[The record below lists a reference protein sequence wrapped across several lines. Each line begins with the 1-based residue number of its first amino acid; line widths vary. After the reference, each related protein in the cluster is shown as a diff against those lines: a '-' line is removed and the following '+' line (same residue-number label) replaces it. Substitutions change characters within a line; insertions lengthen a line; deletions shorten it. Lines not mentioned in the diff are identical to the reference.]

1 MVILR
6 KKVQKKVI
14 KRYLPYLKQY
24 RVSCILG
31 ALSKWFEAFLELLV
45 PLVMANI
52 IDEGVARGDIS
63 YVLWGGAVMLAM
75 GAVGF
80 GCAVFCQRSASIAS
94 QGFGTN
100 VRNAL
105 FRHIDTLSYREIDK
119 IGPASLVTRV
129 ANDVTQM
136 QSAVAMTIRLVVRSP
151 FIAAGSVI
159 LCLILDW
166 QIGLIVTAVSFLVA
180 LVLWFIMKK
189 SVPYYT
195 KNQKKLDRLTQITNE
210 NLEGARVVRAF
221 SNREKERARFGEAAE
236 DMLQNSIVIGKISA
250 WLNPLTYAIVNF
262 GVAVILLLSGFKV
275 HGGALSSGDIIAVIN
290 YMTQIL
296 NAMIVISNLVSLFTK
311 ANASMHRVSE
321 VFDMCP
327 SVEDGAGCTP
337 DFSAPAVEMK
347 GVSFSYAG
355 TDKYSLRDV
364 TLSVERGETVG
375 IIGGTGSGKSTLVN
389 LLPRLYDASCGE
401 VKIFGRDVREY
412 SLRQLR
418 FLFGV
423 VPQNASLFSGS
434 VRSNL
439 FWGNDKADDV
449 QFDEALKS
457 ACAYDFVYEG
467 GGLDR
472 KVTEGGKNFSGGQRQ
487 RLTIARALVA
497 KPEILI
503 LDDSC
508 SALDFAT
515 DAKVRAN
522 IAALKD
528 TTTIIISQRAF
539 SLMNADKIFV
549 MEDGRIVGAGKH
561 DQLYENC
568 PLYREICDS
577 QTRAEA

>member
-1 MVILR
+1 M
-6 KKVQKKVI
+6 I
-14 KRYLPYLKQY
+14 KRYLPYLKKY

-45 PLVMANI
+45 PLVMANV
-52 IDEGVARGDIS
+52 IDVGVARGDIG
-63 YVLWGGAVMLAM
+63 YVLWGGALMLAM

-80 GCAVFCQRSASIAS
+80 GCALFCQRSASIAS

-119 IGPASLVTRV
+119 VGAASLVTRV
-129 ANDVTQM
+129 TNDVTQM

-151 FIAAGSVI
+151 FIAIGSVI

-166 QIGLIVTAVSFLVA
+166 KIGLIVTAASVLVA
-180 LVLWFIMKK
+180 LVLWIIMKK
-189 SVPYYT
+189 SVPFYS
-195 KNQKKLDRLTQITNE
+195 KNQQKLDRLTQITNE

-221 SNREKERARFGEAAE
+221 SNREKERARFGKAAD
-236 DMLQNSIVIGKISA
+236 DMLENSIVIGKISA
-250 WLNPLTYAIVNF
+250 WLNPLTYAVINF
-262 GVAVILLLSGFKV
+262 GVAVILLLSGFQV
-275 HGGALSSGDIIAVIN
+275 HAGRLSSGDIIAVIN

-321 VFDMCP
+321 VFDMQSCLA
-327 SVEDGAGCTP
+327 DGAGCAP

-355 TDKYSLRDV
+355 TDKYSLRGVD
-364 TLSVERGETVG
+364 LSIERGQTVG

-389 LLPRLYDASCGE
+389 LLPRLYDATVGE
-401 VKIFGRDVREY
+401 VKVFGRDVREY
-412 SLRQLR
+412 SLKELR

-423 VPQNASLFSGS
+423 VPQNAALFSGT

-439 FWGNDKADDV
+439 FWGNDKATDEE
-449 QFDEALKS
+449 FDEALKA
-457 ACAYDFVYEG
+457 ACAYDFVYEK
-467 GGLDR
+467 GGLDE
-472 KVTEGGKNFSGGQRQ
+472 KVAEGGRNFSGGQRQ
-487 RLTIARALVA
+487 RLTIARAVAA

-515 DAKVRAN
+515 DARVRAN
-522 IAALKD
+522 IAALEN
-528 TTTIIISQRAF
+528 TTTILISQRA
-539 SLMNADKIFV
+539 SSIMNADKIFV
-549 MEDGRIVGAGKH
+549 LEDGKIAGTGRH
-561 DQLYENC
+561 DELYESC

>member
-1 MVILR
+1 M
-6 KKVQKKVI
+6 I
-14 KRYLPYLKQY
+14 KRYLPYLRQY
-24 RVSCILG
+24 RASCILG
-31 ALSKWFEAFLELLV
+31 ALSKWFEALLELLV
-45 PLVMANI
+45 PLVMASV
-52 IDEGVARGDIS
+52 IDVGVANGDIS
-63 YVLWGGAVMLAM
+63 YVLWGGALMLAM

-119 IGPASLVTRV
+119 VGAASLVTRV
-129 ANDVTQM
+129 TNDVTQM

-166 QIGLIVTAVSFLVA
+166 QTGLIVTAVSVLVA
-180 LVLWFIMKK
+180 LVLWIIMKK
-189 SVPYYT
+189 SVPYYSG
-195 KNQKKLDRLTQITNE
+195 NQKKLDRLTQITNE

-221 SNREKERARFGEAAE
+221 SNREKERARFGEAAD
-236 DMLQNSIVIGKISA
+236 DMLHNSIVIGRISA
-250 WLNPLTYAIVNF
+250 WLNPLTFAIVNF

-275 HGGALSSGDIIAVIN
+275 NTGALSGGDIIAVIN

-321 VFDMCP
+321 VFDMRSCI
-327 SVEDGAGCTP
+327 EDGEGAAP
-337 DFSAPAVEMK
+337 DYSAPAVEME

-355 TDKYSLRDV
+355 TDKYSLRNV
-364 TLSVERGETVG
+364 TLRIGRGQTVG
-375 IIGGTGSGKSTLVN
+375 IIGGTGSGKSTLVS
-389 LLPRLYDASCGE
+389 LLPRLYDATQGE
-401 VKIFGRDVREY
+401 VRIFGRDVRDY
-412 SLRQLR
+412 SLKELR

-423 VPQNASLFSGS
+423 VPQNAALFSGT

-439 FWGNDKADDV
+439 FWGNDRASDED
-449 QFDEALKS
+449 FDEALRL
-457 ACAYDFVYEG
+457 ACAYDFVYEK
-467 GGLDR
+467 GGLDE
-472 KVTEGGKNFSGGQRQ
+472 KVAEGGKNFSGGQRQ
-487 RLTIARALVA
+487 RLTIARALAA

-515 DAKVRAN
+515 DARVRAN
-522 IAALKD
+522 IASLRD
-528 TTTIIISQRAF
+528 TTTLIISQRA
-539 SLMNADKIFV
+539 SSIMNADKIFV
-549 MEDGRIVGAGKH
+549 LDDGEIVGCGRHA
-561 DQLYENC
+561 DLYESC
-568 PLYREICDS
+568 GVYREICDS
-577 QTRAEA
+577 QTRAET

>member
-1 MVILR
+1 MR
-6 KKVQKKVI
+6 GRREVI
-14 KRYLPYLKQY
+14 KRYLPYLKKY

-31 ALSKWFEAFLELLV
+31 AFSKWFEALLELLV
-45 PLVMANI
+45 PLVMASV
-52 IDEGVARGDIS
+52 IDVGVKNGDIS

-80 GCAVFCQRSASIAS
+80 GCAIFCQRSASIAS

-119 IGPASLVTRV
+119 VGAASLVTRV
-129 ANDVTQM
+129 SNDVNQM

-151 FIAAGSVI
+151 FIALGSVI

-166 QIGLIVTAVSFLVA
+166 QIGLIVTAVSVLVA
-180 LVLWFIMKK
+180 LVLWLIMKK
-189 SVPYYT
+189 SVPRYT

-221 SNREKERARFGEAAE
+221 SNREKERARFDAAASE
-236 DMLQNSIVIGKISA
+236 MLENSLAIGKISA

-262 GVAVILLLSGFKV
+262 GIAVILLLSGFKV
-275 HGGALSSGDIIAVIN
+275 YDGRLSSGDIIAVIN

-321 VFDMCP
+321 VFDLR
-327 SVEDGAGCTP
+327 SSINDGAGAAP
-337 DFSAPAVEMK
+337 DFNAPAIEME

-355 TDKYSLRDV
+355 TRQYSLTDISL
-364 TLSVERGETVG
+364 TVERGSTVG

-389 LLPRLYDASCGE
+389 LLPRLYDASEGT
-401 VKIFGRDVREY
+401 VRIFGRDVKDY
-412 SLRQLR
+412 SLKTLR

-423 VPQNASLFSGS
+423 VPQNASLFSGT

-439 FWGNDKADDV
+439 FWGNDKATDED
-449 QFDEALKS
+449 FDRALKL
-457 ACAYDFVYEG
+457 ACAYDFVYEK
-467 GGLDR
+467 GGLDE

-497 KPEILI
+497 EPEILI

-508 SALDFAT
+508 SALDFVT

-522 IAALKD
+522 IASLEN
-528 TTTIIISQRAF
+528 TTTIIISQRA
-539 SLMNADKIFV
+539 SSIMNADEIFV
-549 MEDGRIVGAGKH
+549 LEDGRIVGRGKH
-561 DQLYENC
+561 RELYENC
-568 PLYREICDS
+568 GVYREICDS

>member
-1 MVILR
+1 MIG
-6 KKVQKKVI
+6 
-14 KRYLPYLKQY
+14 RYLPYLKKY
-24 RVSCILG
+24 RASCIFG
-31 ALSKWFEAFLELLV
+31 ALSKWFEALLELLV
-45 PLVMANI
+45 PLVMKNV
-52 IDEGVARGDIS
+52 IDIGVANADIS
-63 YVLWGGAVMLAM
+63 YVLWGGALMLAM

-105 FRHIDTLSYREIDK
+105 FRHIDTLSYREIDRV
-119 IGPASLVTRV
+119 GAASLVTRV

-151 FIAAGSVI
+151 FIAAGSII
-159 LCLILDW
+159 LCLALDW
-166 QIGLIVTAVSFLVA
+166 RAGLVVTAASVLVA
-180 LVLWFIMKK
+180 LVLWIIMKK

-221 SNREKERARFGEAAE
+221 ANREKERARFDRAAE
-236 DMLQNSIVIGKISA
+236 DMLENSIVIGKISA
-250 WLNPLTYAIVNF
+250 WLNPLTFAIVNF
-262 GVAVILLLSGFKV
+262 GVAVILLMSGYQV
-275 HGGALSSGDIIAVIN
+275 NDGRLTNGDIIAIIN

-321 VFDMCP
+321 VFDMRSCI
-327 SVEDGAGCTP
+327 EDGPGCEP
-337 DFSAPAVEMK
+337 DFQAPAIEME

-355 TDKYSLRDV
+355 TDQYSLRDI
-364 TLSVERGETVG
+364 TLAVGRGQTVG

-389 LLPRLYDASCGE
+389 LLPRLYDASVGS
-401 VKIFGRDVREY
+401 VKIFGRDVRDYHLKE
-412 SLRQLR
+412 LR

-423 VPQNASLFSGS
+423 VPQNAALFSGT

-439 FWGNDKADDV
+439 FLGNDRATDE
-449 QFDEALKS
+449 QFDEALKV
-457 ACAYDFVYEG
+457 ACAYDFVYEK
-467 GGLDR
+467 GGLDE
-472 KVTEGGKNFSGGQRQ
+472 KVAEGGKNFSGGQRQ
-487 RLTIARALVA
+487 RLTIARAVAA

-515 DAKVRAN
+515 DARVRAN
-522 IAALKD
+522 IAALKGM
-528 TTTIIISQRAF
+528 TTVIISQRA
-539 SLMNADKIFV
+539 SSIMNADTIFV
-549 MEDGRIVGAGKH
+549 LEDGKIVGSGRH
-561 DQLYENC
+561 GELYEHC

-577 QTRAEA
+577 QTRAEG

>member
-1 MVILR
+1 MIG
-6 KKVQKKVI
+6 
-14 KRYLPYLKQY
+14 RYLPYLKKY
-24 RVSCILG
+24 RASCILG
-31 ALSKWFEAFLELLV
+31 ALSKWFEALLELLV
-45 PLVMANI
+45 PLVMANV
-52 IDEGVARGDIS
+52 IDVGVAGGDIS
-63 YVLWGGAVMLAM
+63 YVLWGGALMLAM

-129 ANDVTQM
+129 TNDVTQM

-151 FIAAGSVI
+151 FIALGSVI

-166 QIGLIVTAVSFLVA
+166 KTGFIVTAVSVLVA
-180 LVLWFIMKK
+180 LVLWIIMKK
-189 SVPYYT
+189 SVPYYS
-195 KNQKKLDRLTQITNE
+195 KNQQKLDRLTQITNE

-221 SNREKERARFGEAAE
+221 SNREKERARFGQAAD
-236 DMLQNSIVIGKISA
+236 DMLANSIVIGKISA

-262 GVAVILLLSGFKV
+262 GVAVILLLSGFQV
-275 HGGALSSGDIIAVIN
+275 DAGRLSSGDIIAIIN

-321 VFDMCP
+321 VFDMR
-327 SVEDGAGCTP
+327 SRIEDGTGCTP
-337 DFSAPAVEMK
+337 DLTAPAVEMR

-355 TDKYSLRDV
+355 TDKYSLREIEF
-364 TLSVERGETVG
+364 SVGRGKTVG

-389 LLPRLYDASCGE
+389 LLPRLYDASVGE
-401 VKIFGRDVREY
+401 VKVFGHDVREY
-412 SLRQLR
+412 SLKELR
-418 FLFGV
+418 FLFGA
-423 VPQNASLFSGS
+423 VPQNAALFSGT

-439 FWGNDKADDV
+439 FWGNDRATDED
-449 QFDEALKS
+449 FDEALKI
-457 ACAYDFVYEG
+457 ACAYDFVYEKD
-467 GGLDR
+467 GLDE
-472 KVTEGGKNFSGGQRQ
+472 KVLEGGKNFSGGQRQ
-487 RLTIARALVA
+487 RLTIARAVVA
-497 KPEILI
+497 RPEILI

-515 DAKVRAN
+515 DARVRAN
-522 IAALKD
+522 ISALKN
-528 TTTIIISQRAF
+528 TTTIIISQRA
-539 SLMNADKIFV
+539 SSIMNADEIFV
-549 MEDGRIVGAGKH
+549 MEDGRIVGRGRH
-561 DQLYENC
+561 RELYETC
-568 PLYREICDS
+568 GVYREICDS

>member
-1 MVILR
+1 MSL
-6 KKVQKKVI
+6 KKVI

-31 ALSKWFEAFLELLV
+31 AISKWLEAILELLV

-52 IDEGVARGDIS
+52 IDEGVARADIS
-63 YVLWGGAVMLAM
+63 YVLWGGALMLAM

-80 GCAVFCQRSASIAS
+80 GCALFCQRSASIAS

-105 FRHIDTLSYREIDK
+105 FKHIDTLSYREIDK
-119 IGPASLVTRV
+119 VGAASLVTRV

-151 FIAAGSVI
+151 FIALGSVI

-166 QIGLIVTAVSFLVA
+166 QIGLIVTAVSVLVA
-180 LVLWFIMKK
+180 LVLWVIMKK
-189 SVPYYT
+189 SVPYYSA
-195 KNQKKLDRLTQITNE
+195 NQKKLDRLTQITNE

-221 SNREKERARFGEAAE
+221 SNREKERARFGEAAD
-236 DMLQNSIVIGKISA
+236 DMLQNSIVIGRISA

-262 GVAVILLLSGFKV
+262 GVAVILLLSGVKV
-275 HGGALSSGDIIAVIN
+275 HGGSLSSGDIIAVIN

-321 VFDMCP
+321 VFDMRSCV
-327 SVEDGAGCTP
+327 SDGGGCDP
-337 DFSAPAVEMK
+337 DFSASAIEMK

-364 TLSVERGETVG
+364 SLCIERGETVG
-375 IIGGTGSGKSTLVN
+375 IIGGTGSGKSTLTS
-389 LLPRLYDASCGE
+389 LLPRLYDCSLGQ

-412 SLRQLR
+412 KLRDLR

-423 VPQNASLFSGS
+423 VPQNAALFSGT

-439 FWGNDKADDV
+439 FWGNDKATDEE
-449 QFDEALKS
+449 FDEALKI
-457 ACAYDFVYEG
+457 ACAYDFVYEK
-467 GGLDR
+467 GGLDE
-472 KVTEGGKNFSGGQRQ
+472 KVAEGGKNFSGGQRQ
-487 RLTIARALVA
+487 RLTIARAVVA

-522 IAALKD
+522 IAALRGM
-528 TTTIIISQRAF
+528 TTLIISQRA
-539 SLMNADKIFV
+539 SSIMNADKIFV
-549 MEDGRIVGAGKH
+549 MEDGRIVGAGRH
-561 DQLYENC
+561 EELYRDC
-568 PLYREICDS
+568 GLYREICDS